1 MPSAISKDVPPGEG
15 AQRTKTRNQRR
26 KESKRLAYLKGQGLL
41 PFDATK
47 ADYLKFVEGNNKM
60 EKIDDLMIAKP
71 SLNEDVGP
79 GSEFEAKKQ
88 ALLDSIN
95 SGGIDLTQ
103 AQDIAVTK
111 AEMLGTDGQP
121 PGGHDAMET
130 DAPGSPSTH
139 HDEVMDDAP
148 TNTSMA
154 GDRDGEHVQ
163 APTATKSSV
172 TELEK
177 KAEGSP
183 SSMSEPRRSRLDLSS
198 TKRMLFG
205 SLGLR
210 TPKTKEDETKIREQL
225 MKESKPM
232 RNPRLDK
239 EDEPVLDV
247 EAASADDSWKERIDL
262 RAVECCH
269 RGIELSTPPFPFVQ
283 RWDPQQQGGY
293 SYGNTKKRKQKKRKR
308 NDNSYY
314 QESSYHSS
322 QSKIA
327 RHGEFDTPSHASVQN
342 DTIKNSDI
350 ESGDLEQEALHD
362 ENFQDS
368 LRVSEQLQRE
378 TQERTLVEAENAPD
392 LPYLPKDSSTCPVLT
407 RGTATTGTVIAFK
420 QFEMSAN
427 TNWQPRISD
436 YRTALI
442 KEVLDEGSLQIELAK
457 RDQPGKDS
465 QYDDQTGERIY
476 GKFEMPGYDEEDD
489 NINNGKITIP
499 FEELIDPIV
508 VPNAAEHHV
517 QSASPWEETAEHADQ
532 DNMGHEDSVQADDM
546 ENSKVKQGNENRLE
560 SSRELQ
566 AKDPSTSQEGYN
578 ESLALRGKQ
587 DAASQQS
594 AGFDGAGEVIEVQA
608 AMPSE
613 EARQEISELIR
624 DAGWRSSLGPGFN
637 GSLTVNRDD
646 AVSAKDDQAPA
657 DVPSPQLHGFGS
669 SPPYSGVDVASSP
682 LRADIQVARPEYNS
696 DFEVADSVP
705 PTDNI
710 KSDAPSMVLDDKLT
724 VEYPDLPQVGDDS
737 DLFHQEAQH
746 RSDPHNIDH
755 DPPSQDLCS
764 FNGMDQSPTLSTRSR
779 TRLSQE
785 SHSPNVSKTINPSSE
800 DEFPPL
806 FSQAFEARMSQDV
819 EIKAEFSSQEPSIS
833 PPTKRKSKIKS
844 KPNGTRKSSVRESRH
859 DRRPNGKWSGLDD
872 DNDDSKSN
880 DEADTPRPSQPPPGS
895 EIVDLTFSSDPP
907 HTIYEDDDDDS
918 FVLPSGPGWVKKGR
932 SSGGPRN
939 VPAKAN
945 SGRRKTVG
953 R

>member
-1 MPSAISKDVPPGEG
+1 M
-15 AQRTKTRNQRR
+15 
-26 KESKRLAYLKGQGLL
+26 AYLKGQGLL
-41 PFDATK
+41 PFNATK
-47 ADYLKFVEGNNKM
+47 ADYLKFVQGNNKM
-60 EKIDDLMIAKP
+60 ERIDHLMIAKP

-88 ALLDSIN
+88 ALLDSII
-95 SGGIDLTQ
+95 SGGVDLTR
-103 AQDIAVTK
+103 AQDKTV
-111 AEMLGTDGQP
+111 AESEVSRTDGQP
-121 PGGHDAMET
+121 PGSDDAMET
-130 DAPGSPSTH
+130 EAPGFPSTH
-139 HDEVMDDAP
+139 HDEAMDDAP
-148 TNTSMA
+148 TNASMA
-154 GDRDGEHVQ
+154 GDTVGEHVQ
-163 APTATKSSV
+163 VKAVPESLV
-172 TELEK
+172 PELQTISK
-177 KAEGSP
+177 GTP
-183 SSMSEPRRSRLDLSS
+183 QSMSEARRSRLDLSS

-210 TPKTKEDETKIREQL
+210 TPKTKEDETKLREQL
-225 MKESKPM
+225 MKDSKPM

-239 EDEPVLDV
+239 DDEPVHDLQ
-247 EAASADDSWKERIDL
+247 AASADDSWKDKIDL

-269 RGIELSTPPFPFVQ
+269 QGIELSTPPFPFVQ
-283 RWDPQQQGGY
+283 RWDPQQQGGFY
-293 SYGNTKKRKQKKRKR
+293 YGNTKKRKQKKRKR
-308 NDNSYY
+308 NNNSYY
-314 QESSYHSS
+314 EESPYQSSHS
-322 QSKIA
+322 KA
-327 RHGEFDTPSHASVQN
+327 ECHGEFDTPSHASVQN
-342 DTIKNSDI
+342 DTIKNSAID
-350 ESGDLEQEALHD
+350 SGDLAQEALHD

-392 LPYLPKDSSTCPVLT
+392 LPCLPEDPSTCPVLT
-407 RGTATTGTVIAFK
+407 RGTATTGTVVAFK

-436 YRTALI
+436 YRTAI
-442 KEVLDEGSLQIELAK
+442 IREVLDEGSLQIELAK

-489 NINNGKITIP
+489 NINNGKIIIP

-508 VPNAAEHHV
+508 VPNAVEHYIK
-517 QSASPWEETAEHADQ
+517 SESPQEQTVEHADQ
-532 DNMGHEDSVQADDM
+532 DNMDYEDSIQSN
-546 ENSKVKQGNENRLE
+546 EIQNSKNKQGNENPQE
-560 SSRELQ
+560 GNREIQ

-578 ESLALRGKQ
+578 ESLTLRGKQ
-587 DAASQQS
+587 DVASQHS
-594 AGFDGAGEVIEVQA
+594 VGFDGAREVVEVQA
-608 AMPSE
+608 AMPTE

-624 DAGWRSSLGPGFN
+624 DAGWRSSLGPGVN
-637 GSLTVNRDD
+637 GSLAVHRDD
-646 AVSAKDDQAPA
+646 DVSAKDDPAPA
-657 DVPSPQLHGFGS
+657 DAPSPQFHGFDS
-669 SPPYSGVDVASSP
+669 SPPYSGIDVPSSP
-682 LRADIQVARPEYNS
+682 LGADIEVARPEYHS

-710 KSDAPSMVLDDKLT
+710 KSDAPSMVLDSKLT
-724 VEYPDLPQVGDDS
+724 VEYPELPQVGDDS

-746 RSDPHNIDH
+746 RSNPHNIDH
-755 DPPSQDLCS
+755 DPPSQDLS
-764 FNGMDQSPTLSTRSR
+764 SLNGMDQSPTLSTRSR

-785 SHSPNVSKTINPSSE
+785 THSPEVSKTLNPSSD

-833 PPTKRKSKIKS
+833 PPAKRKSKTKS
-844 KPNGTRKSSVRESRH
+844 KTNGTRKSLLRESRL
-859 DRRPNGKWSGLDD
+859 DRRSNGKWSGLDD
-872 DNDDSKSN
+872 DDDNDDSRN
-880 DEADTPRPSQPPPGS
+880 NEEADTPRPSQPPPGS
-895 EIVDLTFSSDPP
+895 EIVDLTISSDPP

-945 SGRRKTVG
+945 SGRRKTAG